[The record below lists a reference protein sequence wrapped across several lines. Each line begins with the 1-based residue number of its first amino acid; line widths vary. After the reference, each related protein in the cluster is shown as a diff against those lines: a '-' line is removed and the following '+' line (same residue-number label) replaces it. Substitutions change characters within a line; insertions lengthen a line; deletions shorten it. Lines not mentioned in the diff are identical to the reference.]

1 MKEKKTI
8 KTIIFDLGGV
18 LIDWNPEYLYLDIFE
33 GDRVKMNAFFEHVCT
48 MDWNENQDAGYP
60 LAQATEDKI
69 ALFPEYET
77 LIRIYYGRWEEMLGE
92 AISGSVQV
100 LKKLIDNPQF
110 RVVALTNWSAETFPV
125 ALKRFDFLH
134 WFEGIVVSG
143 TERTRKPYSEIYQIT
158 LDRFNIAASE
168 ALFIDDNLRNIK
180 GAEALGIN
188 VIHFSTPEELIKE
201 LDNFKIKL

>member
-1 MKEKKTI
+1 MKEKI
-8 KTIIFDLGGV
+8 TIIFDLGGV
-18 LIDWNPEYLYLDIFE
+18 LIDWNPEYLYLDIFG
-33 GDRVKMNAFFEHVCT
+33 GDRVKMNAFFELVCT

-60 LAQATEDKI
+60 LAQATEDRI
-69 ALFPEYET
+69 ALFPEYEI
-77 LIRIYYGRWEEMLGE
+77 LIKKYYGQWEEMLGE

-100 LKKLIDNPQF
+100 LKKLIENPKF

-143 TERTRKPYSEIYQIT
+143 TEKTRKPYSEIYQIT
-158 LDRFNIAASE
+158 LDRFNIDPSE

-180 GAEALGIN
+180 GAKTLGIN
-188 VIHFSTPEELIKE
+188 GIHFSTPEELIKD
-201 LDNFKIKL
+201 LNNFKIKL

>member
-1 MKEKKTI
+1 MNI

-18 LIDWNPEYLYLDIFE
+18 LIDWSPEYLYLDIFE
-33 GDRVKMNAFFEHVCT
+33 GDRVKMNAFFEQVCT

-60 LAQATEDKI
+60 LSKATEDRI

-77 LIRIYYGRWEEMLGE
+77 LIKIYYGRWEEMLGE
-92 AISGSVQV
+92 ALTGSVQI
-100 LKKLIDNPQF
+100 LKKLINDPKF

-143 TERTRKPYSEIYQIT
+143 TEKTRKPYPEIYQIT
-158 LDRFNIAASE
+158 LDRFNIAPSE
-168 ALFIDDNLRNIK
+168 TLFIDDNLRNIK
-180 GAEALGIN
+180 GAEAIGIN
-188 VIHFSTPEELIKE
+188 GIHFSTPEKLIID
-201 LDNFKIKL
+201 LNNFKIKL

>member
-1 MKEKKTI
+1 MKGKMTI

-18 LIDWNPEYLYLDIFE
+18 LIDWNPEYLYLDVFE
-33 GDRVKMNAFFEHVCT
+33 GDHIKMDAFFENVCT

-60 LAQATEDKI
+60 LAQATNDRVV
-69 ALFPEYET
+69 LFPEHEA
-77 LIRIYYGRWEEMLGE
+77 LIRMYYGRWEEMLGK
-92 AISGSVQV
+92 AISGTEQI
-100 LKKLIDNPQF
+100 LKTLIDQPYF

-125 ALKRFDFLH
+125 ALKRFDFLQ

-143 TERTRKPYSEIYQIT
+143 TEKTRKPYPEIYQIT
-158 LDRFNIAASE
+158 LDRFNIESAS

-188 VIHFSTPEELIKE
+188 GLHFSTPEQLKKE
-201 LDNFKIKL
+201 LEEYNIKV

>member
-1 MKEKKTI
+1 MKEKITI

-18 LIDWNPEYLYLDIFE
+18 LIDWNPEYLYLDIFG

-60 LAQATEDKI
+60 LAQATEDRI
-69 ALFPEYET
+69 ALFPEYEI
-77 LIRIYYGRWEEMLGE
+77 LIKKYYGQWEEMLGE

-100 LKKLIDNPQF
+100 LKKLVENPNF

-143 TERTRKPYSEIYQIT
+143 TEKTRKPYSEIYQIT
-158 LDRFNIAASE
+158 LDRFNIDPSE

-180 GAEALGIN
+180 GSKILGIN
-188 VIHFSTPEELIKE
+188 GIHFSTPEELIKD
-201 LDNFKIKL
+201 LNNFKIKL

>member
-1 MKEKKTI
+1 MTI

-33 GDRVKMNAFFEHVCT
+33 GDRVKMNAFFEQVCT

-60 LAQATEDKI
+60 LSKATEDRI

-77 LIRIYYGRWEEMLGE
+77 LIKIYYGRWEEMLGE
-92 AISGSVQV
+92 AITGSVQI
-100 LKKLIDNPQF
+100 LKKLINDRKF

-143 TERTRKPYSEIYQIT
+143 TEKTRKPYPEIYQIT
-158 LDRFNIAASE
+158 LDRFNIAPSE
-168 ALFIDDNLRNIK
+168 TLFIDDNLRNIK
-180 GAEALGIN
+180 GAEAIGIN
-188 VIHFSTPEELIKE
+188 GIHFSTPEKLITD
-201 LDNFKIKL
+201 LNNFKIKL

>member
-1 MKEKKTI
+1 MKEKITI

-18 LIDWNPEYLYLDIFE
+18 LIDWNPEYLYLDIFG

-60 LAQATEDKI
+60 LAQATEDRI
-69 ALFPEYET
+69 ALFPEYEI
-77 LIRIYYGRWEEMLGE
+77 LIKKYYGQWEEMLGE

-100 LKKLIDNPQF
+100 LKKLIENPNF

-143 TERTRKPYSEIYQIT
+143 TEKTRKPYPEIYQIT
-158 LDRFNIAASE
+158 LDRFDIAPSE
-168 ALFIDDNLRNIK
+168 TLFIDDNLRNIK

-188 VIHFSTPEELIKE
+188 VIHFSTPEKLITD
-201 LDNFKIKL
+201 LNNFKIKL

>member
-60 LAQATEDKI
+60 LAQATEDRI

-143 TERTRKPYSEIYQIT
+143 TERTRKPHSEIYQIT

>member
-1 MKEKKTI
+1 MKEKITI

-18 LIDWNPEYLYLDIFE
+18 LIDWNPEYLYLDIFG

-60 LAQATEDKI
+60 LAQATEDRI
-69 ALFPEYET
+69 ALFPEYEI
-77 LIRIYYGRWEEMLGE
+77 LIKKYYGQWEEMLGE

-100 LKKLIDNPQF
+100 LKKLIENPNF

-143 TERTRKPYSEIYQIT
+143 TEKTRKPYSEIYQIT
-158 LDRFNIAASE
+158 LDRFNIDPSE

-180 GAEALGIN
+180 GAKTLGIN
-188 VIHFSTPEELIKE
+188 GIHFSTPEELIKD
-201 LDNFKIKL
+201 LNNFKIKL

>member
-1 MKEKKTI
+1 MKEKITI

-18 LIDWNPEYLYLDIFE
+18 LIDWNPEYLYLDIFG

-60 LAQATEDKI
+60 LAQATEDRI
-69 ALFPEYET
+69 ALFPEYEI
-77 LIRIYYGRWEEMLGE
+77 LIKKYYGQWEEMLGE

-100 LKKLIDNPQF
+100 LKKLVENPNF

-143 TERTRKPYSEIYQIT
+143 TEKTRKPYSEIYQIT
-158 LDRFNIAASE
+158 LDRFNIDPSE

-180 GAEALGIN
+180 GSKTLGIN
-188 VIHFSTPEELIKE
+188 GIHFSTPEELIKD
-201 LDNFKIKL
+201 LNNFKIKL

>member
-1 MKEKKTI
+1 MTI

-33 GDRVKMNAFFEHVCT
+33 GDRVKMNAFFEQVCT

-60 LAQATEDKI
+60 LSKATEDRI

-77 LIRIYYGRWEEMLGE
+77 LIKIYYGRWEEMLGE
-92 AISGSVQV
+92 AIKGSVQI
-100 LKKLIDNPQF
+100 LKKLINDPKF

-143 TERTRKPYSEIYQIT
+143 TEKTRKPYPEIYQIT
-158 LDRFNIAASE
+158 LDRFNIAPSE
-168 ALFIDDNLRNIK
+168 ALFIDDNPRNIK

-188 VIHFSTPEELIKE
+188 GIHFSTPEKLITD
-201 LDNFKIKL
+201 LNNFKIKL

>member
-1 MKEKKTI
+1 MTI

-33 GDRVKMNAFFEHVCT
+33 GDRVKMNAFFEQVCT

-60 LAQATEDKI
+60 LSEAIEDRI

-77 LIRIYYGRWEEMLGE
+77 LIKIYYGRWEEMLGE
-92 AISGSVQV
+92 AITGSVQI
-100 LKKLIDNPQF
+100 LKKLINDPKF

-143 TERTRKPYSEIYQIT
+143 TEKTRKPYPEIYQIT
-158 LDRFNIAASE
+158 LDRFNIAPSE
-168 ALFIDDNLRNIK
+168 TLFIDDNLRNIK

-188 VIHFSTPEELIKE
+188 GIHFSTPEKLIID
-201 LDNFKIKL
+201 LNNFKIKL

>member
-1 MKEKKTI
+1 MTI

-33 GDRVKMNAFFEHVCT
+33 LDRVKMNAFLEQVCT

-60 LAQATEDKI
+60 LSKATEDRI

-77 LIRIYYGRWEEMLGE
+77 LIKIYYGRWEEMLGE
-92 AISGSVQV
+92 AITGSFQI
-100 LKKLIDNPQF
+100 LKKLINDPKF
-110 RVVALTNWSAETFPV
+110 RVVALTNWSAETFPI

-143 TERTRKPYSEIYQIT
+143 TEKTRKPYPEIYQIT
-158 LDRFNIAASE
+158 LDRFNIAPSE
-168 ALFIDDNLRNIK
+168 TLFIDDNLRNIK

-188 VIHFSTPEELIKE
+188 GIHFSTPEKLITD
-201 LDNFKIKL
+201 LNNFKIKL

>member
-1 MKEKKTI
+1 MNI

-18 LIDWNPEYLYLDIFE
+18 LIDWSPEYLYLDIFE
-33 GDRVKMNAFFEHVCT
+33 GDRVKMNAFFEQVCT

-60 LAQATEDKI
+60 LSKATEDRI

-77 LIRIYYGRWEEMLGE
+77 LIKIYYGRWEEMLGE
-92 AISGSVQV
+92 AMTGSVQI
-100 LKKLIDNPQF
+100 LKKLINDPKF

-143 TERTRKPYSEIYQIT
+143 TEKTRKPYPEIYQIT
-158 LDRFNIAASE
+158 LDRFNIAPSE
-168 ALFIDDNLRNIK
+168 TLFIDDNLRNIK
-180 GAEALGIN
+180 GAEAIGIN
-188 VIHFSTPEELIKE
+188 GIHFSTPEKLIID
-201 LDNFKIKL
+201 LNNFKIKL

>member
-134 WFEGIVVSG
+134 RFEGIVVSG

-158 LDRFNIAASE
+158 LDRFNIAGSE

>member
-1 MKEKKTI
+1 MKEKI
-8 KTIIFDLGGV
+8 TIIFDLGGV
-18 LIDWNPEYLYLDIFE
+18 LIDWNPEYLYLDIFG
-33 GDRVKMNAFFEHVCT
+33 GDRVKMNAFFELVCT

-60 LAQATEDKI
+60 LAQATEDRI
-69 ALFPEYET
+69 ALFPEYEI
-77 LIRIYYGRWEEMLGE
+77 LIKKYYGQWEEMLGE

-100 LKKLIDNPQF
+100 LKKLIDNPKF

-143 TERTRKPYSEIYQIT
+143 TEKTRKPYSEIYQIT
-158 LDRFNIAASE
+158 LDRFNIDPSE

-180 GAEALGIN
+180 GAKALGIN
-188 VIHFSTPEELIKE
+188 GIHFSTPEELIKE
-201 LDNFKIKL
+201 LNNFKIKL

>member
-1 MKEKKTI
+1 MNI

-33 GDRVKMNAFFEHVCT
+33 GDRVKMNAFFEQVCT

-60 LAQATEDKI
+60 LSKATEDRI

-77 LIRIYYGRWEEMLGE
+77 LIKIYYGRWEEMLGK
-92 AISGSVQV
+92 AISGSVQI
-100 LKKLIDNPQF
+100 LKKLIDDPKF
-110 RVVALTNWSAETFPV
+110 RIVALTNWSAETFPV

-134 WFEGIVVSG
+134 LFEGIVVSG
-143 TERTRKPYSEIYQIT
+143 TEKTRKPYPEIYQIT
-158 LDRFNIAASE
+158 LDRFNIAPSE
-168 ALFIDDNLRNIK
+168 TLFIDDNFRNIR

-188 VIHFSTPEELIKE
+188 GIHFLTPEKLIKD
-201 LDNFKIKL
+201 LNNFKIKL

>member
-1 MKEKKTI
+1 MKEKITI

-18 LIDWNPEYLYLDIFE
+18 LIDWNPEYLYLDIFG
-33 GDRVKMNAFFEHVCT
+33 GDRVKMNAFFELVCT

-60 LAQATEDKI
+60 LAQATKDRI
-69 ALFPEYET
+69 ALFPEYEI
-77 LIRIYYGRWEEMLGE
+77 LIKKYYGQWEEMLGE

-100 LKKLIDNPQF
+100 LKKLIENPNF

-143 TERTRKPYSEIYQIT
+143 TEKTRKPYSEIYQIT
-158 LDRFNIAASE
+158 LDRFNIDPSE

-180 GAEALGIN
+180 GAKTLGIN
-188 VIHFSTPEELIKE
+188 GIHFSTPEELIKD
-201 LDNFKIKL
+201 LNNFKIKL

>member
-1 MKEKKTI
+1 MKEKI
-8 KTIIFDLGGV
+8 TIIFDLGGV
-18 LIDWNPEYLYLDIFE
+18 LIDWNPEYLYLDIFG
-33 GDRVKMNAFFEHVCT
+33 GDRVKMNDFFELVCT

-60 LAQATEDKI
+60 LAQATEDRI
-69 ALFPEYET
+69 ALFPEYEI
-77 LIRIYYGRWEEMLGE
+77 LIKKYYGQWEEMLGE

-100 LKKLIDNPQF
+100 LKKLIDNPKF

-143 TERTRKPYSEIYQIT
+143 TEKTRKPYSEIYQIT
-158 LDRFNIAASE
+158 LDRFNIDPSE

-180 GAEALGIN
+180 GSKALGIN
-188 VIHFSTPEELIKE
+188 GIHFSTPEELIKD
-201 LDNFKIKL
+201 LNNFKIKL

>member
-1 MKEKKTI
+1 MTI

-33 GDRVKMNAFFEHVCT
+33 GDRVKMNAFFEQVCT

-60 LAQATEDKI
+60 LSKATEDRI

-77 LIRIYYGRWEEMLGE
+77 LIKIYYGRWEEMLGE
-92 AISGSVQV
+92 AISGSVQI
-100 LKKLIDNPQF
+100 LKKLIDDPKF

-143 TERTRKPYSEIYQIT
+143 TEKTRKPYPEIYQIT
-158 LDRFNIAASE
+158 LDRFNIAPSE

-188 VIHFSTPEELIKE
+188 GIHFSTPEKLIKD
-201 LDNFKIKL
+201 LNNFKIKL

>member
-180 GAEALGIN
+180 GAEALGLN

-201 LDNFKIKL
+201 LDYFKIKL